1 MDKIRPFHTISVP
14 HKDILEG
21 KLSMDIYAANLWEVY
36 KNRGPEEYRNPDN
49 FFQKTYLTSGLS
61 NLIQIVKKRLEGN
74 GGDAVIQLQT
84 PFGGGKTHSL
94 IALFHKAKEW
104 NAKTFVFV
112 GDKLNPKNTI
122 IWEEL
127 EKQLTGNIDKL
138 KGKTVPSG
146 ENLRELLVDNQ
157 PIILLLDELIEYLI
171 PSRGI
176 KIENT
181 TLDSQI
187 LAFIKRLTE
196 VVGSLDKTILLITS
210 PSRTQ
215 YLEED
220 QIILNLLNERLGR
233 VEKTYTP
240 VEDHEVTHV
249 VRKRLF
255 SEINKKNLKEIV
267 YEVVDYF
274 KKENIL
280 PLGVETS
287 EYRDKFLISYPFLPD
302 VIECLFHK
310 WGSFPNFQRTRG
322 VLRFLSLTIYCL
334 RKKNIEYITLGD
346 FDLKYQDIRRELI
359 KNIGNEYDSI
369 IAADI
374 TDPNSGSKKVDNS
387 LGESYKGLHIGTR
400 SSTAIFLY
408 SFSTGRDNGANL
420 KEIKR
425 SSTITSIPSSIVSE
439 AVDLLKNEKLFYI
452 EEQAGKIL
460 FKNTPNLNKIIINK
474 IENVEDNDILVEEK
488 KYLISSVK
496 KGNFNKIYIWPA
508 ESRDIDDNPYLK
520 LIILDKRDENFM
532 NSIVENKGTI
542 PRVYRNT
549 IFFLSPFEAKRF
561 ELLYSI
567 KRRIALEQIQKDT
580 SLKFTQQEKKNISD
594 SIKKQ
599 KEIII
604 TKINETYRTLNI
616 PARNEI
622 EDVDLGIPTYGD
634 SMNIT
639 KDVYEKL
646 KSEGTII
653 DKMVPLVV
661 KVKYLKDKEYVST
674 KNIHDNSLKTLGEN
688 RLLNESV
695 LKNSI
700 IDGVKQGLFGLGTLE
715 NEEIIPIYWKVKCQ
729 VGFSDNEI
737 LIIPKI
743 CEEYFEEKPGGGV
756 TGGGVT
762 GGGVTGGGM
771 TGGGVT
777 GGGVTGGGVTGG
789 PQVVI
794 SKINIPQFLLPKGK
808 VSSLLGLLN
817 YIQTKFE
824 KIKIK
829 IEASDG
835 SIAEGEYQ
843 DNIKEAL
850 KQIGIEIK

>member
-1 MDKIRPFHTISVP
+1 
-14 HKDILEG
+14 
-21 KLSMDIYAANLWEVY
+21 
-36 KNRGPEEYRNPDN
+36 
-49 FFQKTYLTSGLS
+49 
-61 NLIQIVKKRLEGN
+61 
-74 GGDAVIQLQT
+74 
-84 PFGGGKTHSL
+84 
-94 IALFHKAKEW
+94 
-104 NAKTFVFV
+104 
-112 GDKLNPKNTI
+112 
-122 IWEEL
+122 
-127 EKQLTGNIDKL
+127 
-138 KGKTVPSG
+138 
-146 ENLRELLVDNQ
+146 
-157 PIILLLDELIEYLI
+157 
-171 PSRGI
+171 
-176 KIENT
+176 
-181 TLDSQI
+181 
-187 LAFIKRLTE
+187 
-196 VVGSLDKTILLITS
+196 
-210 PSRTQ
+210 
-215 YLEED
+215 
-220 QIILNLLNERLGR
+220 
-233 VEKTYTP
+233 
-240 VEDHEVTHV
+240 
-249 VRKRLF
+249 
-255 SEINKKNLKEIV
+255 
-267 YEVVDYF
+267 
-274 KKENIL
+274 
-280 PLGVETS
+280 
-287 EYRDKFLISYPFLPD
+287 
-302 VIECLFHK
+302 
-310 WGSFPNFQRTRG
+310 
-322 VLRFLSLTIYCL
+322 FLSLTIYCL

-646 KSEGTII
+646 KSERTII
-653 DKMVPLVV
+653 DKMVPLV
-661 KVKYLKDKEYVST
+661 
-674 KNIHDNSLKTLGEN
+674 
-688 RLLNESV
+688 
-695 LKNSI
+695 
-700 IDGVKQGLFGLGTLE
+700 
-715 NEEIIPIYWKVKCQ
+715 
-729 VGFSDNEI
+729 
-737 LIIPKI
+737 
-743 CEEYFEEKPGGGV
+743 
-756 TGGGVT
+756 
-762 GGGVTGGGM
+762 
-771 TGGGVT
+771 
-777 GGGVTGGGVTGG
+777 
-789 PQVVI
+789 
-794 SKINIPQFLLPKGK
+794 
-808 VSSLLGLLN
+808 
-817 YIQTKFE
+817 
-824 KIKIK
+824 
-829 IEASDG
+829 
-835 SIAEGEYQ
+835 
-843 DNIKEAL
+843 
-850 KQIGIEIK
+850 

>member
-1 MDKIRPFHTISVP
+1 MKKNNSKSSKNIIPKLGVP
-14 HKDILEG
+14 QGEG
-21 KLSMDIYAANLWEVY
+21 LLKNLPE
-36 KNRGPEEYRNPDN
+36 PEEP
-49 FFQKTYLTSGLS
+49 FKKF
-61 NLIQIVKKRLEGN
+61 NLIQIVKKRLEGE
-74 GGDAVIQLQT
+74 GGDSVIQLQT

-94 IALFHKAKEW
+94 IALFHKAKDW
-104 NAKTFVFV
+104 NARTFIFV
-112 GDKLNPKNTI
+112 GDKLNPNNTI
-122 IWEEL
+122 IWEEF
-127 EKQLTGNIDKL
+127 EEQITGKIDLL

-146 ENLRELLVDNQ
+146 ESIREILKQNQ
-157 PIILLLDELIEYLI
+157 PIMILLDELIEYLI

-187 LAFIKRLTE
+187 LAFIKRLAE
-196 VVGSLDKTILLITS
+196 VAGSLEKTIF
-210 PSRTQ
+210 
-215 YLEED
+215 

-233 VEKTYTP
+233 VEKTFTP
-240 VEDHEVTHV
+240 VEDHEVTHI
-249 VRKRLF
+249 VRRRLF
-255 SEINKKNLKEIV
+255 SEINEKKIKDIV
-267 YEVVDYF
+267 YEVVEYF
-274 KKENIL
+274 KAENIL
-280 PLGVETS
+280 PLGIEPS
-287 EYRDKFLISYPFLPD
+287 IYKDKFLVSYPFIPD

-322 VLRFLSLTIYCL
+322 VLRFLSLAIYCL
-334 RKKNIEYITLGD
+334 REKNIEYITLGD
-346 FDLKYQDIRRELI
+346 FDLKYQDLRRELI

-374 TDPNSGSKKVDNS
+374 TDKNSGSKKVDNS

-439 AVDLLKNEKLFYI
+439 AIDLLKTEKLFYV

-460 FKNTPNLNKIIINK
+460 FKNTPNLNKIIRNK
-474 IENVEDNDILVEEK
+474 IENVEDNEILTEEK

-508 ESRDIDDNPYLK
+508 ESKDIDDNPHLK
-520 LIILDKRDENFM
+520 LIILDKRDKNFM
-532 NSIVENKGTI
+532 NSIVENKGTV

-549 IFFLSPFEAKRF
+549 LFFLSPLETKRF
-561 ELLYSI
+561 EFLSSI
-567 KRRIALEQIQKDT
+567 KRRIALEQIQKDA
-580 SLKFTQQEKKNISD
+580 SLKLKQQEKQNISD

-599 KEIII
+599 KEIIM

-622 EDVDLGIPTYGD
+622 EDMDLGIPTYGD
-634 SMNIT
+634 SMNLT

-653 DKMVPLVV
+653 EKMVPLVV
-661 KVKYLKDKEYVST
+661 KVKYLKGKDYVST

-700 IDGVKQGLFGLGTLE
+700 INGVKQGLFGLGTLE
-715 NEEIIPIYWKVKCQ
+715 KEEIIPIYWKVKCQ

-737 LIIPKI
+737 LIIPNI
-743 CEEYFEEKPGGGV
+743 CEEYFKNKEEEFGEREKEEKEEQEEGEKGKRSEKKKKGKV
-756 TGGGVT
+756 IKKE
-762 GGGVTGGGM
+762 
-771 TGGGVT
+771 
-777 GGGVTGGGVTGG
+777 
-789 PQVVI
+789 I
-794 SKINIPQFLLPKGK
+794 SKINIPKFILPKGK

-824 KIKIK
+824 KIQIK
-829 IEASDG
+829 IEASEGGID
-835 SIAEGEYQ
+835 EGEYQ

-850 KQIGIEIK
+850 KQIGIDIK